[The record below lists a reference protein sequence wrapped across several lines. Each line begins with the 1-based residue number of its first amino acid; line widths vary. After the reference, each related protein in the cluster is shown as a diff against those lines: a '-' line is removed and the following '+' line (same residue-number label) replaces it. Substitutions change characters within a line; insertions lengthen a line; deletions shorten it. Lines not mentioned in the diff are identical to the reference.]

1 QELNADAADELKI
14 FTHFTKDGKELH
26 VEMQSDEII
35 YQGIP
40 ALLYTIRD
48 VTERRKAEQEIN
60 RINTQLTG
68 SIRYSK
74 RILDAILQNK
84 SDLTTMLKDSF
95 IFFKPK
101 DIVSG
106 DFYWFSRLNGKI
118 VVAAVDCTGHG
129 VAGAFMSLVGNE
141 LLREIINN
149 KGIYDPSVIL
159 SEMHK
164 GIMNT
169 LQSTEGAQEYAGAM
183 DMAICTIDTEKGYLE
198 FAGAGRPL
206 IVISEGVEEV
216 IEGNKFPIGLT
227 LNKKGKVLE
236 LYTKKSTGAKGS
248 LKMARRKLKKGDTFY
263 LFTDGYCDQ
272 FGGEK
277 GNKFMREKFKNLLL
291 DIQSKKMSEQEE
303 IIGKTIEE
311 WRGDN
316 PQVDDML
323 VIGIKY

>member
-1 QELNADAADELKI
+1 
-14 FTHFTKDGKELH
+14 
-26 VEMQSDEII
+26 MQSDEII
-35 YQGIP
+35 YQSQP
-40 ALLYTIRD
+40 ALLYTVRD

-60 RINTQLTG
+60 RINMQLTA

-84 SDLTTMLKDSF
+84 SDLSVMFKDSF

-118 VVAAVDCTGHG
+118 VVTAVDCTGHG

-169 LQSTEGAQEYAGAM
+169 LKSAEGTPEYAGAM
-183 DMAICTIDTEKGYLE
+183 DMAICTIDIEKGYLE

-206 IVISEGVEEV
+206 ILISEGKDEL
-216 IEGNKFPIGLT
+216 IDGNKFPIGLT
-227 LNKKGKVLE
+227 LNKTGKASE
-236 LYTKKSTGAKGS
+236 LYSKKTGNATGS
-248 LKMARRKLKKGDTFY
+248 LKMERRKLKKGDTFY

-272 FGGEK
+272 FGGDK
-277 GNKFMREKFKNLLL
+277 GNKFMRDRFKELLL
-291 DIQSKKMSEQEE
+291 SIQDKKMSEQENILRE
-303 IIGKTIEE
+303 SIEE

-323 VIGIKY
+323 VIGIKV